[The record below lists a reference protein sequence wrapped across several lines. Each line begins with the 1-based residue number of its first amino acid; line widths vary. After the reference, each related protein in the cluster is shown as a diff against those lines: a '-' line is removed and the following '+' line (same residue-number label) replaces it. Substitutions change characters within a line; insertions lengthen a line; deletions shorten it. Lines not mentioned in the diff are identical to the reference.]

1 MKLLPLAGAAL
12 LLLSGCAATSPTA
25 ADAPSLY
32 TAPPYTEPAYTS
44 PPDTSTP
51 PPAPT
56 VTYTVTGDGTAHEI
70 TYYTTGGLTQTTKV
84 ALPWTFTGPRS
95 GGLGVYEVLAQDGTG
110 TTISCAI
117 TDQTGHTLASNTA
130 TGQFAVVMCVTK

>member
-12 LLLSGCAATSPTA
+12 LLLSGCAATSPAA
-25 ADAPSLY
+25 ADDPFPYA
-32 TAPPYTEPAYTS
+32 APPDTEPAYTP

-56 VTYTVTGDGTAHEI
+56 VTYTVTGDGTAGEI

-117 TDQTGHTLASNTA
+117 TDQTGNTLASNTA
-130 TGQFAVVMCVTK
+130 TGRFAVVMCVTK